1 MAQSYNRGRD
11 MSAGLLCLLF
21 IWYPMTYGEDEATAL
36 PVFRLIHQNKA
47 ETSELSLQD
56 LLQ

>member
-1 MAQSYNRGRD
+1 
-11 MSAGLLCLLF
+11 MSAGLLFQFVPAFHMVSYDL
-21 IWYPMTYGEDEATAL
+21 WRREATAL

-47 ETSELSLQD
+47 ETSGLSLQD